1 MGLLAETVPLAYLRR
16 MQELLGEEYPAYLR
30 SLEEK
35 PKRGVRVNTLKC
47 TAEEFLRISPF
58 ALLPSPFAPEGF
70 YLDEEY
76 AGVGNTVQHHL
87 GLFYMQEPSAMSAV
101 QVLDPQP
108 GERVLDLC
116 AAPGGKSTQIAARL
130 RGSGLLW
137 SNEVVL
143 SRAKI
148 LLSNI
153 ERMGVRNAVVSSAK
167 PDTIAAKLAGYFDK
181 VLVDAPCSG
190 EGMLRKEPQAALDW
204 SEENVRACAAR
215 QLAILESAKEC
226 LRPGGV
232 LVYSTCTF
240 SLEENERTVL
250 RFLERNAEFELLP
263 VDAAFGRM
271 SNPAWIGRAE
281 QTVTHMRRILPADG
295 GEGHFIAKLRK
306 KDDVDSPSCASFDY
320 TLCDCPDA
328 FFEFARTQ
336 FVSLAGSPHLVGG
349 TVYLLP
355 DEMPIFHGVGV
366 LRAGVQAGCFK
377 GKRFEPAH
385 HLYISQCMENLQR
398 PFCIELD
405 DPAARRFLHGEQLEA
420 PESPK
425 GYTGVCIGGYPAGF
439 GKVSAGVL
447 KNHYPKGLRS
457 L

>member
-1 MGLLAETVPLAYLRR
+1 MLAETIPAAYLQR
-16 MQELLGEEYPAYLR
+16 MRKLLGDEYPAYLR
-30 SLEEK
+30 SLDEK

-47 TAEEFLRISPF
+47 TVEEFLQVSPF
-58 ALLPSPFAPEGF
+58 ALTPSPFAPEGF
-70 YLDEEY
+70 YLDGECTG
-76 AGVGNTVQHHL
+76 AGNTVQHHL

-116 AAPGGKSTQIAARL
+116 AAPGGKSTQIAAKL
-130 RGSGLLW
+130 QGTGLLW

-143 SRAKI
+143 SRAKV
-148 LLSNI
+148 LLSNM

-167 PDTIAAKLAGYFDK
+167 PDTIAAKLVGYFDK

-204 SEENVRACAAR
+204 SEENIRACAAR
-215 QLAILESAKEC
+215 QLAILESAKAC

-240 SLEENERTVL
+240 SLEENERTIL
-250 RFLERNAEFELLP
+250 QFLERNADFELLP
-263 VDAAFGRM
+263 IDVMFGRM
-271 SNPAWIGRAE
+271 SNPAWIGRSE
-281 QTVTHMRRILPADG
+281 QPITHMRRVMPADG

-306 KDDVDSPSCASFDY
+306 RDDAVSPCCALFDY
-320 TLCDCPDA
+320 ALCDCPES
-328 FFEFARTQ
+328 FGEFARTQ
-336 FVSLAGSPHLVGG
+336 FISLAGSPHLVGG

-355 DEMPIFHGVGV
+355 DEMPLFHGAGV
-366 LRAGVQAGCFK
+366 LRAGVRAGCFK

-385 HLYISQCMENLQR
+385 HLYVSQRMENLLR
-398 PFCIELD
+398 PFCMELD

-420 PESPK
+420 PGFPR

-439 GKVSAGVL
+439 GKVSADVL